1 MYTSNTIARHPPQS
15 SLAVQSILV
24 PAIFQMD
31 ANWVVLRDVMLNHS
45 ISGAPSLPSRVCF
58 ALLHPEQG
66 VVLLD
71 FAPDSTSRAV
81 ERLRRALTVA
91 RFQRIFPG
99 HLAIVYR
106 QVSQDDIPRLAD
118 LIGAAFMDEPTT
130 EIDGGHRWIGLA
142 RRVLGGVRIVDLG
155 FPNTTSQDGH
165 PYARPPE
172 VAEWRPA
179 ASSPNFSALGYF
191 WAVVLTTL
199 VGGAAFLQYEYV
211 PPLHGDRGAG
221 VSRSTTS
228 GSNAPKRLVASATLS
243 ASPDRPKTAAKPD
256 PDPIS
261 ALATGKPLPEMAA
274 AVSSVAPSEFASSAH
289 PATLLE
295 PAVIRRAQVAG
306 LEPMRSLNRA
316 NLDAP
321 PPALPALPA
330 GTSVD
335 APIIATDI
343 LSTAALV
350 SPIAGDDLTLARNPD
365 PARGTGISDPQPEII
380 SEMPAAASSGTVT
393 ASSAQDAVPAPDQI
407 LERLREPMPDF
418 APAPAATATLAPADD
433 TKAPEAV
440 RPVPLP
446 TRAQTAQMP
455 GAVSHAGSAPVPSIV
470 NSALAEIMVRR
481 ADALLQHGD
490 VSAARLLYERAAA
503 VGSGH
508 AATAMGRTFDAAFL
522 SGISVVGLSADPA
535 LAAKWYRRGLDLGD
549 EEARV
554 RLQILQPAPS
564 RTNIAMEAHP
574 Q

>member
-31 ANWVVLRDVMLNHS
+31 ANWIVLRDVMLNHS
-45 ISGAPSLPSRVCF
+45 VSGAPSLPSRVCF

-71 FAPDSTSRAV
+71 FAPDSTSHAV

-155 FPNTTSQDGH
+155 FPNTTSQDGR

-172 VAEWRPA
+172 VAKWRRA
-179 ASSPNFSALGYF
+179 AHSPNFSALGYF

-221 VSRSTTS
+221 VSRSTAS
-228 GSNAPKRLVASATLS
+228 GSDAPKRLVASATPS
-243 ASPDRPKTAAKPD
+243 ASPDRPKTAATPD
-256 PDPIS
+256 PDRIS

-274 AVSSVAPSEFASSAH
+274 AVSSVAPAEFSSPAH
-289 PATLLE
+289 PAALME
-295 PAVIRRAQVAG
+295 SSVISRAQAAG
-306 LEPMRSLNRA
+306 LEPVRSLDRA
-316 NLDAP
+316 SLDAP

-335 APIIATDI
+335 APITATDI

-350 SPIAGDDLTLARNPD
+350 PPIAGDDLTLARNPG
-365 PARGTGISDPQPEII
+365 PARGTGISDLQPEII
-380 SEMPAAASSGTVT
+380 GEMPAT
-393 ASSAQDAVPAPDQI
+393 A
-407 LERLREPMPDF
+407 
-418 APAPAATATLAPADD
+418 
-433 TKAPEAV
+433 
-440 RPVPLP
+440 
-446 TRAQTAQMP
+446 
-455 GAVSHAGSAPVPSIV
+455 SIV
-470 NSALAEIMVRR
+470 NSALAEVMVRR

-490 VSAARLLYERAAA
+490 VSAARLLYERVAA

-522 SGISVVGLSADPA
+522 AGISVVGLSADPA
-535 LAAKWYRRGLDLGD
+535 LAVKWYRRGLDLGD